1 MHASDVVESGQ
12 VVDAPRDVGVLGS
25 PRTPNPRGKPPRMAH
40 RQPADIL
47 RDLEATATITD
58 AAERFPKLNVLQ
70 HEAIAAARTNEA
82 LYAQVNE
89 RAEAL
94 AQQAIDQITRIRRDQ
109 TGR

>member
-1 MHASDVVESGQ
+1 
-12 VVDAPRDVGVLGS
+12 
-25 PRTPNPRGKPPRMAH
+25 MAH

-58 AAERFPKLNVLQ
+58 AAESSLKLKVLQ

-94 AQQAIDQITRIRRDQ
+94 AQQAIDQITRMRRDR
-109 TGR
+109 TGG